1 MICKKDSEQP
11 IQLIKTLL
19 TLIEITID
27 QLTTLAG
34 KYWDTYYL

>member
-1 MICKKDSEQP
+1 MICKKDSEQT

-27 QLTTLAG
+27 QLTTLAE